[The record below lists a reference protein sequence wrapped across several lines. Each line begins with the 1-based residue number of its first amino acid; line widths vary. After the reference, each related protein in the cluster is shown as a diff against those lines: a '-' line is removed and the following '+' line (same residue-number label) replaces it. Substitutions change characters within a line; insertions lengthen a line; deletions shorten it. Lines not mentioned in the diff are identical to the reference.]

1 MNRYRPVKYCGTW
14 CIYDENIHKT
24 IYSNTEKHMIEL
36 CAALNNKEQPANGSV
51 AGGQGST
58 NSRSDEIASRL
69 VEALAVMAVNWQ
81 VSDCNLAYRIVKDS
95 IAQLRAVR

>member
-58 NSRSDEIASRL
+58 NTGSLQLLLDGFKKDYPNLTQKTIH
-69 VEALAVMAVNWQ
+69 AVNAFVLYVQ
-81 VSDCNLAYRIVKDS
+81 QQQAG
-95 IAQLRAVR
+95 A